1 MEQAP
6 NKTNWGISVEYE
18 RKFWH
23 NYLIGIFIIIPQ
35 ICNECNKRTVY
46 TKDNNSIINPILAKC
61 KYYKCKKTFIYVK
74 DQFLKY
80 ITKYQL
86 LFFIIY

>member
-23 NYLIGIFIIIPQ
+23 NYLIVIFIIIPQ
-35 ICNECNKRTVY
+35 ICKGTVY

-61 KYYKCKKTFIYVK
+61 NYYKCKK
-74 DQFLKY
+74 
-80 ITKYQL
+80 
-86 LFFIIY
+86 